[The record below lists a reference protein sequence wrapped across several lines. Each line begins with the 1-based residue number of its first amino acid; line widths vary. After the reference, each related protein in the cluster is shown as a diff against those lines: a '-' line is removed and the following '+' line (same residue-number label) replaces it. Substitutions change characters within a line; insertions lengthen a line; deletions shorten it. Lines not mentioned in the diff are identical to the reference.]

1 MLGVFWVTLIFS
13 WYIGLIQ
20 WITAAPVEATTL
32 VNGKITYPNVTAAIA
47 LTHTLFNT
55 FNTLFFMP
63 FLPLFVR
70 FLEWVVPSKPFKE
83 KPHLTDLDVRMLDTP
98 LLALEQSHKELLKMG
113 DGCRKMMDWLKALI
127 EAADPDK
134 ALADRMKRREQILD
148 SIQEEVAHFVTA
160 LLSGNIPH
168 AVAREARQQLRIAHE
183 YEAIS
188 DYLLNLKKFD
198 MKLREDGFHFTAKQ
212 QADLSALHAG
222 IADYL
227 KEIHIAQEQQDNDIL
242 PKLDTK
248 RKHLRSLVKKL
259 RQEHLE
265 ELSKEAVAPQVSMTF
280 MAALNAYARVR
291 DHSRN
296 IAEAIAGKV

>member
-1 MLGVFWVTLIFS
+1 M
-13 WYIGLIQ
+13 
-20 WITAAPVEATTL
+20 
-32 VNGKITYPNVTAAIA
+32 
-47 LTHTLFNT
+47 
-55 FNTLFFMP
+55 
-63 FLPLFVR
+63 R
-70 FLEWVVPSKPFKE
+70 VVPSKPFKE
-83 KPHLTDLDVRMLDTP
+83 KPHLTDLDIRMLDTP

-113 DGCRKMMDWLKALI
+113 DGCRKMLDWLKALL

-134 ALADRMKRREQILD
+134 PLADRMKRREQVLD
-148 SIQEEVAHFVTA
+148 SIQDEVAHFVTA

-168 AVAREARQQLRIAHE
+168 AVAKEAREQLRIAHE

-188 DYLLNLKKFD
+188 DYLLNVKKMD
-198 MKLREDGFHFTAKQ
+198 QKLREDGFRFTAKQ
-212 QADLSALHAG
+212 QADLLSLHDA

-227 KEIHIAQEQQDNDIL
+227 KDIHIAQEQQDKHVL
-242 PKLDTK
+242 TKVDTK
-248 RKHLRSLVKKL
+248 RKHLRAAIKKL

-265 ELSKEAVAPQVSMTF
+265 ELSKDPIPPHVSMTF

>member
-1 MLGVFWVTLIFS
+1 VG
-13 WYIGLIQ
+13 
-20 WITAAPVEATTL
+20 EAVV
-32 VNGKITYPNVTAAIA
+32 VNGKTTYPHVTAAIA
-47 LTHTLFNT
+47 LTHSLFNVL
-55 FNTLFFMP
+55 NTLLFLP
-63 FLPLFVR
+63 FLPLFVQ
-70 FLEWVVPSKPFKE
+70 FLERVVPSKPFKE

-113 DGCRKMMDWLKALI
+113 DGCRKMMDWLKALL
-127 EAADPDK
+127 EAAEPDK
-134 ALADRMKRREQILD
+134 PLADRMKRREQVLD
-148 SIQEEVAHFVTA
+148 SIQDEVAQFVTA

-168 AVAREARQQLRIAHE
+168 AVAKEAREQLRIAHE

-188 DYLLNLKKFD
+188 DYLLNLKKMD
-198 MKLREDGFHFTAKQ
+198 QKLREDGFRFTAKQ
-212 QADLSALHAG
+212 QADLLSLHEA

-227 KEIHIAQEQQDNDIL
+227 KDIHFAQEQQDEDIL

-248 RKHLRSLVKKL
+248 RKHLRQVIKKL

-265 ELSKEAVAPQVSMTF
+265 ELSKEAIPPQVSMTF